1 MLNVFLYLPL
11 IVIGFF
17 FFLEIQ
23 CRLLLRDLFAQK
35 IVPKGCIVKIDG
47 ECRRRA
53 KALAILTHVPSKLRR
68 VY

>member
-17 FFLEIQ
+17 FFLEIL